1 MTPNFCGLYRQ
12 TPKAGMFGANLTT
25 FHLIVFV
32 LLGIP
37 GLENYHTWLSIL
49 FCLMYITAVLGNG
62 ALIFVVLNE
71 CTLHE
76 PYICLPIHA
85 AWN

>member
-1 MTPNFCGLYRQ
+1 MTPNFCGLHRQ
-12 TPKAGMFGANLTT
+12 TPKAGMFGAHLTT

-32 LLGIP
+32 LLDIL
-37 GLENYHTWLSIL
+37 GLENYHTWLSIP
-49 FCLMYITAVLGNG
+49 FCLPYMTAALGNG
-62 ALIFVVLNE
+62 ALMLVVLNE

-85 AWN
+85 GWY